1 MPAMLA
7 RRAVLLTS
15 PTAEPCLPTVYPE
28 QRRATPLESTLIGML
43 QVFILNNLKL
53 FRIITYEKRG
63 GKSRKRARFAQFWCN
78 ATPFRINTSKSVS
91 KQTTL
96 TLFRMNTYEKTGGR
110 GRESPNR
117 KQSERS
123 ASPRDLS
130 LVPTSLPP
138 YFLTSRRASRASCY
152 TVPPMARQRLGQH
165 FLADLHW
172 REEIAR
178 AIRVSPHSTVP
189 LPKDDQHCWI
199 EIGAGHGEI
208 TQHLLATGAP
218 VHAIEI
224 DSAFIAGLRRLAKQS
239 PNLNV
244 VPGDVLETDI
254 AAIASGRRIRVY
266 GNLPYYI
273 TSPILHHLFHFA
285 NLIDEIHIVIQ
296 TEVAH
301 RLAAQPGTRDYG
313 YLSVVTQ
320 FYTRP
325 EFVFEIPREAFNPA
339 PEVTSALVTLR
350 LPGERAKISLASSAP
365 TTGTQA
371 NSSRDAETRFLDFVK
386 LCFSKKRKTLV
397 NNLRPLAKPEGVR
410 EALASLTLRPDA
422 RAEQLSVSQ
431 LAALHALLAGT
442 R

>member
-7 RRAVLLTS
+7 RHAVLLT
-15 PTAEPCLPTVYPE
+15 PTLADLCLPPVYPQ
-28 QRRATPLESTLIGML
+28 QRRATPLESTPIGML

-53 FRIITYEKRG
+53 FRITTYEKRG
-63 GKSRKRARFAQFWCN
+63 GKGRKRARFAQFWRN
-78 ATPFRINTSKSVS
+78 VTPFRINTSKSVS

-165 FLADLHW
+165 FLADHW

-224 DSAFIAGLRRLAKQS
+224 DPAFIAGLRRLAKQF
-239 PNLNV
+239 PNLTV

-273 TSPILHHLFHFA
+273 TSPILHRLFNFA
-285 NLIDEIHIVIQ
+285 DLIDEIHVVIQ

-350 LPGERAKISLASSAP
+350 LPGERSKLQLGSSMESNKDA
-365 TTGTQA
+365 QA
-371 NSSRDAETRFLDFVK
+371 NSSRDAESRFLDFVK

-397 NNLRPLAKPEGVR
+397 NNLRSLAKPDGVR
-410 EALASLTLRPDA
+410 EALGVLTLRPDA

-431 LAALHALLAGT
+431 LAALHVLLAGT